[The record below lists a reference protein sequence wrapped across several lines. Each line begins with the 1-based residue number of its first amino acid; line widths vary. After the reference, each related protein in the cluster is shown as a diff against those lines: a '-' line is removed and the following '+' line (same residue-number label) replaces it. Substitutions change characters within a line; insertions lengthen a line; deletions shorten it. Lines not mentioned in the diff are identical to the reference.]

1 MRVNKIK
8 SVFSALLIVVITLST
23 CISDVNVTLAKEAKN
38 IFISEIDNDNPDV
51 TFTATGI
58 ATEPMPINVT
68 PFPASEFM
76 SWTNTSLDKSW
87 INNGWFASADG
98 RLISARMGNG
108 VHSKFS
114 LPIGAENMDLD
125 PKEIKLPYGGAA
137 PYHYLGQGE
146 YVSSATFAD
155 TNYGKQYLLGDTHD
169 PILLSPFAV
178 NGSAPVMYVRKD
190 LGEIMFRTIVSPRNT
205 GGSRYQYNEYWWRYR
220 IDDLLALRAS
230 ASASGSF
237 MIEIDSGRPSYTG
250 ARGTFSNG
258 DELGRYARM
267 RFNSD
272 FKEINLTTRTIKS
285 FKPDNMATPYKTESF
300 DNIPAEPRYN
310 PGNTSQNGYIAYLPD
325 GLDEILGTSSG
336 AKRSVDDEDIGYWAP
351 AGDPKG
357 NYYTLSRINNKPHL
371 IRWDAETGFPS
382 IVKQIVAHD
391 KINGFIGGGVSADQ
405 KYVGISYCWPYDSEY
420 ETPAGCN
427 YYYENLSTSAVTTTK
442 PGDFFEWSE
451 GTSTSDGYKDY
462 TTYRNGYGTHR
473 ITGKTIDLLSG
484 VEINPQP
491 RSNQLPT
498 SSTRYIGGSTTKAGV
513 EYSISYGYKPSTGQ
527 SPYSNEPITFGQLF
541 NPSSQQVLNG
551 TISWT
556 MKFAKLDGPD
566 YHAGMGFRIQNH
578 QNMYRVEVYKDNV
591 QLVRIVNGRK
601 ALISTPVSHI
611 LNNEQQ
617 VSYKIKITGSHIKVY
632 ENNGLIIDATDGA
645 FSSGTLGPY
654 STADNTEFKGISYM
668 WSESDLSYDTPGA
681 VIVNTPIKY
690 ETTFDD
696 PERDAMFAPL
706 TQWYIDH
713 VDPGRFLTYTWAP
726 YDADFGLSSMHGQTV
741 TNPVPQFD
749 KVGLYKLK
757 YRVPDNPRP
766 DNAAFDSY
774 RKYSEDYEQYL
785 IVHRIPEAPFTLHI
799 EPDGTVGW
807 TDLSFDPD
815 RCYAHGNCQ
824 PDFAANNGIYA
835 KKFYY
840 ITPSGVKKDSKLVRP
855 LEGGEYTV
863 AMAVRDENKAWSDW
877 YIQTIDIDQPV
888 APNHPPTV
896 WLTFP
901 NGTYAEPSHV
911 SLQPTLTWNQA
922 DIDPN
927 TIFSTFNLCVRDISN
942 NPVECV
948 TNRDMSTPLTSWAW
962 TMDTQLS
969 MGQKYSVQVQVS
981 DGEDWSDWS
990 NIGWMSTNSPPV
1002 AYMTFPYGTQAVPNI
1017 VNTLRPELTWYQSD
1031 PDIGYILYWYQIQ
1044 ITNEAND
1051 IMIFDSG
1058 KVWQNTTSTT
1068 GKMTVPADLPTGQ
1081 KLRVR
1086 VKVYDQ
1092 YGAESNWSPQTWMMI
1107 NRPPKAIFSWKVN
1120 PPVDVFEGPAWEGD
1134 HIQLYNQSTDPDG
1147 DAITSVWSVI
1157 DPSGH
1162 VTTSATE
1169 PYITFAQP
1177 GNFDV
1182 TLTVTDIHG
1191 ASDSLTRR
1199 IVVSP
1204 MVLLGYVNHTDDWNS
1219 HRIQYNQSKT
1229 RTNESPRT
1237 YDVFFPGEKFVLK
1250 AVTTGNVVKTDS
1262 QIKGTVFKTNLPK
1275 LSGNA
1280 FDGIWTGEL
1289 WSEEMLKW
1297 DTQTIYFLFT
1307 ATTPTGYQKTVEVP
1321 VKIDDDL
1328 YWRQH
1333 RSR

>member
-1 MRVNKIK
+1 MTRICTNKWIN
-8 SVFSALLIVVITLST
+8 SIMIVLVFFS
-23 CISDVNVTLAKEAKN
+23 
-38 IFISEIDNDNPDV
+38 IFIDSLPIEAIGDSATKNFPVEVNNDNPV
-51 TFTATGI
+51 ATFTATGI

-68 PFPASEFM
+68 PFPASDFM
-76 SWTNTSLDKSW
+76 NWTNTSLDKSW
-87 INNGWFASADG
+87 INNGWYASADG

-108 VHSKFS
+108 EHSKFS
-114 LPIGAENMDLD
+114 LPIGAENMGLD
-125 PKEIKLPYGGAA
+125 PKEIKLPYGVM
-137 PYHYLGQGE
+137 PEYYLGQGE
-146 YVSSATFAD
+146 YVSSRTSTD
-155 TNYGKQYLLGDTHD
+155 TNYGKHYLLGDTHD
-169 PILLSPFAV
+169 PIPLSPFAL
-178 NGSAPVMYVRKD
+178 NGSPPSMYVRKD
-190 LGEIMFRTIVSPRNT
+190 LGEIMFRTTTGPRHIV
-205 GGSRYQYNEYWWRYR
+205 GDMYQYNEYWWRYR

-237 MIEIDSGRPSYTG
+237 LVETNAGRPSYMG

-285 FKPDNMATPYKTESF
+285 FKPDNMAAPYKTESF
-300 DNIPAEPRYN
+300 DNIPAEPRSIPSN
-310 PGNTSQNGYIAYLPD
+310 LPMNGYMAYLPD
-325 GLDEILGTSSG
+325 GYDAILGTSFASG
-336 AKRSVDDEDIGYWAP
+336 TKRSVDDEDIGYWAP

-357 NYYTLSRINNKPHL
+357 NYYTLMRINNKPHL
-371 IRWDAETGFPS
+371 IKWDAETGFPS

-391 KINGFIGGGVSADQ
+391 YINGFIGGGVSADQ
-405 KYVGISYCWPYDSEY
+405 KYVGLSYCWPSDY
-420 ETPAGCN
+420 ETNAGCN

-442 PGDFFEWSE
+442 PADFFEWSE

-462 TTYRNGYGTHR
+462 TTYKNGYGTHR
-473 ITGKTIDLLSG
+473 ITGKTIDLVSG

-491 RSNQLPT
+491 RLPT

-556 MKFAKLDGPD
+556 MKFAKLDGPN

-591 QLVRIVNGRK
+591 QLFRIVNGRK
-601 ALISTPVSHI
+601 TAISQPASHY
-611 LNNEQQ
+611 LANEQQ
-617 VSYKIKITGSHIKVY
+617 VAFKIKITGTHIKVY
-632 ENNGLIIDATDGA
+632 EKNGLIIDAVDNT
-645 FSSGTLGPY
+645 FTSGTLGPY

-668 WSESDLSYDTPGA
+668 WSESDQSYDTPGA
-681 VIVNTPIKY
+681 AIVNTPITY

-696 PERDAMFAPL
+696 PERDAMYAPG

-713 VDPGRFLTYTWAP
+713 VDPKRFLEYTWAP

-741 TNPVPQFD
+741 LNPVPQFD

-766 DNAAFDSY
+766 DNAAFNSY

-877 YIQTIDIDQPV
+877 YVQTIQIDQPV
-888 APNHPPTV
+888 TPNHPPTV

-901 NGTYAEPSHV
+901 NGTYADPSHV

-927 TIFSTFNLCVRDISN
+927 TIFSTFNLCVYDVSN

-962 TMDTQLS
+962 TMEAQLS
-969 MGQKYSVQVQVS
+969 MGQKYSVQVQIS
-981 DGEDWSDWS
+981 DGESWSDWS
-990 NIGWMSTNSPPV
+990 NIGWMSTNSPPS
-1002 AYMTFPYGTQAVPNI
+1002 AYMTFPYGTQAAPNI
-1017 VNTLRPELTWYQSD
+1017 VNTLRPELTWYQTD
-1031 PDIGYILYWYQIQ
+1031 PDIGYVLYWYEIQ

-1051 IMIFDSG
+1051 VMIYDSG
-1058 KVWQNTTSTT
+1058 KTWQNTTSTT
-1068 GKMTVPADLPTGQ
+1068 GRMTVPVDLPTGQ
-1081 KLRVR
+1081 KMRVR
-1086 VKVYDQ
+1086 VKVWDQ

-1107 NRPPKAIFSWKVN
+1107 NRPPHADFDWTPKPA
-1120 PPVDVFEGPAWEGD
+1120 FEGD
-1134 HIQLYNQSTDPDG
+1134 TITLINQSTDPDG
-1147 DAITSVWSVI
+1147 DLLTFQWQIEGPDYHSI
-1157 DPSGH
+1157 Q
-1162 VTTSATE
+1162 VTTNALIPAAVTD
-1169 PYITFAQP
+1169 YHP
-1177 GNFDV
+1177 GDYVV
-1182 TLTVTDIHG
+1182 TLTATDPYG
-1191 ASDSLTRR
+1191 ASDTVTKIVQVGDLTVEGFVRHTTQWDLNR
-1199 IVVSP
+1199 KAYNRLKSGEDERPRPVEVFWSGEAF
-1204 MVLLGYVNHTDDWNS
+1204 VLEA
-1219 HRIQYNQSKT
+1219 K
-1229 RTNESPRT
+1229 TNEKASQVHASMT
-1237 YDVFFPGEKFVLK
+1237 YTELQSVL
-1250 AVTTGNVVKTDS
+1250 TS
-1262 QIKGTVFKTNLPK
+1262 TNLT
-1275 LSGNA
+1275 
-1280 FDGIWTGEL
+1280 DWTAQMYRSDFESL
-1289 WSEEMLKW
+1289 PDQEYTFQFRAVWSNGHVE
-1297 DTQTIYFLFT
+1297 TAARTIRVSNPWTEFISSVR
-1307 ATTPTGYQKTVEVP
+1307 KE
-1321 VKIDDDL
+1321 
-1328 YWRQH
+1328 
-1333 RSR
+1333 

>member
-1 MRVNKIK
+1 MRFKK
-8 SVFSALLIVVITLST
+8 SKNITISLLLIISLFTLVFNDNVAYSQK
-23 CISDVNVTLAKEAKN
+23 IVNTVGSGDT
-38 IFISEIDNDNPDV
+38 INDNPEA

-68 PFPASEFM
+68 PFPASDFM

-155 TNYGKQYLLGDTHD
+155 TNYGKHYLLGDTHD

-237 MIEIDSGRPSYTG
+237 LIEIDSGRPSYTG

-300 DNIPAEPRYN
+300 DNIPAEPRSN

-325 GLDEILGTSSG
+325 GLDQILGTSSG

-391 KINGFIGGGVSADQ
+391 YINGFTGGGVSADQ
-405 KYVGISYCWPYDSEY
+405 KYVGLSYCWPYDSEY

-442 PGDFFEWSE
+442 PSDFFEWSE

-462 TTYRNGYGTHR
+462 TTYKNGYGTHR

-591 QLVRIVNGRK
+591 QLFRIVNGRK
-601 ALISTPVSHI
+601 TLISPPVSHI
-611 LNNEQQ
+611 LTTEQQ
-617 VSYKIKITGSHIKVY
+617 ISYKIKITGSHIKVY
-632 ENNGLIIDATDGA
+632 ERNGLIIDAVDNT
-645 FSSGTLGPY
+645 FTSGTLGPY

-681 VIVNTPIKY
+681 AIVNTPITY
-690 ETTFDD
+690 ETTYDD
-696 PERDAMFAPL
+696 PERDAMYAPG

-713 VDPGRFLTYTWAP
+713 VDPNRFLPYTWAP
-726 YDADFGLSSMHGQTV
+726 YDANYGVSSMHGQTV

-799 EPDGTVGW
+799 EQDGTVGW

-824 PDFAANNGIYA
+824 AAFAANNGIYA

-855 LEGGEYTV
+855 LESGEYTV

-877 YIQTIDIDQPV
+877 YVQTIQIDQPV

-901 NGTYAEPSHV
+901 SGSYANPSSV
-911 SLQPTLTWNQA
+911 SLQPTITWNQA
-922 DIDPN
+922 DIDPG
-927 TIFSTFNLCVRDISN
+927 TIFSTFNLCVFDISN

-948 TNRDMSTPLTSWAW
+948 KNRAMDTSLTNWAW
-962 TMDTQLS
+962 TMETMLS
-969 MGQKYSVQVQVS
+969 MGQKYWVQVQVS
-981 DGEDWSDWS
+981 DGESWSDWS
-990 NIGWMSTNSPPV
+990 NIGWMNTNNPPV
-1002 AYMTFPYGTQAVPNI
+1002 AYMTFPYGTQAAPNI

-1031 PDIGYILYWYQIQ
+1031 PDIGYVLYWYQIQ

-1051 IMIFDSG
+1051 VTIYDSG
-1058 KVWQNTTSTT
+1058 KTWQNTTSTT
-1068 GKMTVPADLPTGQ
+1068 GRMTVPVDLPTGQ
-1081 KLRVR
+1081 KMRVR
-1086 VKVYDQ
+1086 VKVWDQ

-1107 NRPPKAIFSWKVN
+1107 NRPPKAIFTWKVN
-1120 PPVDVFEGPAWEGD
+1120 PPVAIFEGPAWEGD
-1134 HIQLYNQSTDPDG
+1134 HIQLIDQSTDPDG
-1147 DAITSVWSVI
+1147 DALTASWSVRN
-1157 DPSGH
+1157 PSGV
-1162 VTTSATE
+1162 VTTGTVV
-1169 PYITFAQP
+1169 PYIKFVAP
-1177 GNFDV
+1177 GDYDI
-1182 TLTVTDIHG
+1182 TLTVTDVHE

-1219 HRIQYNQSKT
+1219 NRKKYNQAKT
-1229 RTNESPRT
+1229 RTDESPRG
-1237 YDVFFPGEKFVLK
+1237 YDVFFPGERFMLK
-1250 AVTTGNVVKTDS
+1250 ADTIGNVVQTTSK
-1262 QIKGTVFKTNLPK
+1262 IIGTTFNTNMDK
-1275 LSGNA
+1275 SSGGA
-1280 FDGIWTGEL
+1280 FSGVWIGEM
-1289 WSEEMLKW
+1289 WDDTMLKW
-1297 DTQTIYFLFT
+1297 DNQVVVFRFT
-1307 ATTPTGYQKTVEVP
+1307 ATTPTGYQKVTDVQVR
-1321 VKIDDDL
+1321 IDDDDF
-1328 YWRQH
+1328 WRQH